1 MTKARRRDPD
11 LPAGIFRVHDPKCP
25 AKATGELADCR
36 CRPRYQAQA
45 GPRGR
50 RLTATRDKLEEVK
63 SWKRDVEKAFEHGHM
78 DQPSGPTFRA
88 EAEEWLRKART
99 GAVRTRSGKTYRER
113 TLIGYEQ
120 VLALHVYPAIGDTS
134 IEDLRRGRLNELV
147 QDLNGR
153 GLSAQTVKN
162 ALIPVRA
169 VYRNLFGTE
178 RIEINPTRGIE
189 VPAGS
194 GRRMRILSPD
204 EIELVLSEIDERDA
218 ALLATAFYAGLRRG
232 ELMALRWPEIDL
244 AGGAIAVRNSFDP
257 KTNTVTPVKSEAG
270 QDRVVPVIA
279 SLRSRLAQHRARN
292 LNGRGFVFAR
302 GRVAGRRVL
311 EKDLER
317 PFRADAVMERVAKAC
332 ARIGVA
338 PFTLHDCRHTF
349 ASLMIAAMA
358 EAGEF
363 DPKALQEM
371 MGHASIQ
378 QTYDRYGKLFP
389 GARERASGHLDAYL
403 GRATNGA
410 SAAPQTAL
418 MRLMDAILAA
428 GVPGDDAA
436 DHARR
441 LIDAWQADPTLHRTT
456 T

>member
-11 LPAGIFRVHDPKCP
+11 LPAGIFRVHEKRCP
-25 AKATGELADCR
+25 AKNSGEIGDCR

-50 RLTATRDKLEEVK
+50 RLTATRDKLEEIK
-63 SWKRDVEKAFEHGHM
+63 SWKRDVENAFARGHM
-78 DQPSGPTFRA
+78 DQEAGPTFRA
-88 EAEEWLRKART
+88 EAEEWLRKARS
-99 GAVRTRSGKTYRER
+99 GAVRTRSGKPYRER

-120 VLALHVYPAIGDTS
+120 VLELHVYPAIGDTP
-134 IEDLRRGRLNELV
+134 IDELRRGRLNELV

-153 GLSAQTVKN
+153 GLSAQTVRN

-189 VPAGS
+189 VPSGV
-194 GRRMRILSPD
+194 GRRMRILAPD
-204 EIELVLSEIDERDA
+204 EIDRVLAAIDERDA
-218 ALLATAFYAGLRRG
+218 TLLAVAFYAGLRRG
-232 ELMALRWPEIDL
+232 ELMALRWPDIDL
-244 AGGAIAVRNSFDP
+244 AGGTITVRNSFDP
-257 KTNTVTPVKSEAG
+257 KTGTLTSVKSDAG
-270 QDRVVPVIA
+270 QDRVVPIVA
-279 SLRSRLAQHRARN
+279 ALRSHLAKHKARIPS
-292 LNGRGFVFAR
+292 GRGFVFAR

-311 EKDLER
+311 EKDRDR
-317 PFRADAVMERVAKAC
+317 PFRADAVMERVGKLAA
-332 ARIGVA
+332 GVA

-403 GRATNGA
+403 ERASDGA
-410 SAAPQTAL
+410 AASEHVAL
-418 MRLMDAILAA
+418 QRLMDAIVAA
-428 GVPGDDAA
+428 GVATENAA
-436 DHARR
+436 DHARQ
-441 LIDAWQADPTLHRTT
+441 LIDAWQADPHLYSTT